1 MHASLWVAVTAMA
14 LGAFAVATST
24 SYAQT
29 PTPTP
34 SSTPTSLPVGEI
46 AGRIITEGPA
56 PAYSLQLVVV
66 SVLEPQ
72 PLSFATAADAR
83 VVTNNRRYSSKNP
96 GDSTFR
102 RFDGGCWADGCGD
115 SKYCA
120 ADRDGTA
127 AHWPTTSRDDARD
140 SNCSS
145 GFRWGSWFNSV
156 LGRD

>member
-1 MHASLWVAVTAMA
+1 MRTSLWIAVTAMA

-83 VVTNNRRYSSKNP
+83 VVTNVDGSFSANDLPP
-96 GDSTFR
+96 G
-102 RFDGGCWADGCGD
+102 A
-115 SKYCA
+115 
-120 ADRDGTA
+120 
-127 AHWPTTSRDDARD
+127 
-140 SNCSS
+140 
-145 GFRWGSWFNSV
+145 
-156 LGRD
+156 